1 MAKMLRTA
9 GMVVAAVALVA
20 MTAGAAAPAVAATA
34 TTAASAGGIAG
45 VSAATLGAIGAYGG
59 LAAAALTSIAAATAP
74 GMSSQGTASKFQTN
88 PQSGLPYAMGRT
100 RMSGLRF
107 FAATNTRPGYT
118 KFNDLLWFGALLSIG
133 GQIEG
138 IEKFT
143 ADGEVVTFDAS
154 GNANGNFRDYMAQKV
169 HLGGPMATALNLSL
183 GGGTAPGWTAQHK
196 LSGITHAMWCL
207 RYNKQG
213 EMYGAGAPEPAWIGK
228 WVKVYD
234 PRLDSTYPGG
244 SGPCRALQESTY
256 VWSDNPGLHALTWA
270 LGRWQNG
277 ERTCGI
283 GAPVETIRI
292 AEFVECANVC
302 EANGWKVGGVEWT
315 TDSKWDTLKRILQ
328 AGGARPT
335 QTAAMIGCLV
345 NTPRTAIA
353 TIESRHL
360 HDGLSLAATKSR
372 RERISSVIPRYVDE
386 DSDWELIS
394 GTAITVAEYATA
406 DKGKRTKEIDF
417 PLVQVFSGQEAKQP
431 GQLAAYEI
439 VNSREAGPWTFT
451 TGPEWIGLKTGDV
464 VYLNVPEEGLVNQPV
479 MITRRAID
487 PSTGKVSFAVET
499 ETYAKHAF
507 ALGETTTPPAPWAP
521 TAPDLKPPAPIATGW
536 TVAGTTSGEGFP
548 ALLIAGESEMPSADA
563 VVIDYRLH
571 QENET
576 ATEGWTNSAILSAVD
591 TVRHVI
597 SPLQSETRYD
607 VRISYRVEAIDG
619 DATIFEQVLTGVGKI
634 TTIENQLDDLAQ
646 AGKVTAHLSVPA
658 VSLFAYANGGILDYS
673 AATGKFVVLRG
684 TDDVSSS
691 FEFAITANPANLEVS
706 LVGNTYKVT
715 GGLDEDSASLTM
727 RASGSGAFAGTN
739 FDLVFTVSRM
749 IGGYEIVATLPTTN
763 LFEGRIVYNSTDGK
777 LYTYTSGAWKT
788 GVNASDIAGD
798 IVADQ
803 FAPGIEP
810 VSLVTSVP
818 SVKSTSVIFNQT
830 DGKTYRWDGSAY
842 VATVAAADIAGG
854 LTATQFAS
862 GIEPVTLVSGA
873 LPTTRITN
881 VITYGGKL
889 YRWNGAAYVATT
901 AAGDVTGTLTSAQ
914 IASLDAA
921 KLAGQIVGTQITDG
935 AVSTAKLA
943 AGSVTAGQIAA
954 GSVLAS
960 KMAITGENLWPDPQ
974 CQDIDWWKGPS
985 QGALTSAFGYVNPE
999 NPSNSQSAGWQF
1011 VSSGLSAFS
1020 DRVGGSKGMWQLW
1033 SGNNNDQFTS
1043 GAIAQVVPPSIWAKG
1058 NTTYEI
1064 GVGCFNSS
1072 NKPVNFTVNM
1082 VNAAGAIINTVTPIV
1097 WSAGDTST
1105 RYYKAKIK
1113 TTADTVSIRLYFEV
1127 PAGAAFSGAV
1137 NVGNISVREAAGGT
1151 MIVDGSITAGHI
1163 AADTITAAQ
1172 IAAGAIS
1179 ASELAAGA
1187 VTTAKLAV
1195 VPSNLIPDPYFAD
1208 TAWWTGT
1215 RLDAGGWYF
1224 EDNTNP
1230 GGAALGMG
1238 VPKILVL
1245 GPQNSLRKHCWS
1257 ASVPFSGQGQVV
1269 RLRAMGSNATPD
1281 RMYLTVRF
1289 RGPAGDL
1296 GDLGVNWEPGAG
1308 VNLLRSAQM
1317 TVPTGTT
1324 HYQVIAF
1331 NEGNTN
1337 TGGWMWIGAPK
1348 LDVAASADLL
1358 VDGSI
1363 TASKIAADTITAG
1376 QIAAGAI
1383 SSSEIAAGAVTA
1395 AKMTVAE
1402 FENLLLNG
1410 DLASG
1415 NLDGWSRNYNGVD
1428 GMVVQCEDGGIGTG
1442 WPSRYVIHMLRN
1454 GRTGSNEISIT
1465 NGVGNWDNNDKRFGI
1480 PVNPGDEFA
1489 FETTCWCSNGASV
1502 QFDMIMINTNGQ
1514 LEWMVCEPVQ
1524 NTYLNSTTNLGAAP
1538 GEGYVVLK
1546 GTFKYVGT
1554 NQGRANVRFM
1564 GPTASTPNA
1573 HCYFWSSKMRRRN
1586 RAELIVD
1593 GQVTAS
1599 KVAAGAIVT
1608 DHLSAGAVTAAKLA
1622 VTELSAITGN
1632 IGLLRTASSGQRSE
1646 LDNNGLRAYHP
1657 NSALAGRMGVW

>member
-1 MAKMLRTA
+1 MKTLRTA

-20 MTAGAAAPAVAATA
+20 TGVGALAGAGVLGAAAMGSAGVVAGISTA
-34 TTAASAGGIAG
+34 TITAVGMYASIATG
-45 VSAATLGAIGAYGG
+45 VIGLIG
-59 LAAAALTSIAAATAP
+59 AAAAPKVSNQGSATSFT
-74 GMSSQGTASKFQTN
+74 TN

-107 FAATNTRPGYT
+107 FADTNTRPGYT
-118 KFNDLLWFGALLSIG
+118 KFNDLLWFGALLTIG

-138 IEKFT
+138 IERFT
-143 ADGEVVTFDAS
+143 GDNEAVTFAADG
-154 GNANGNFRDYMAQKV
+154 NAIGTYHDYQAQKV
-169 HLGGPMATALNLSL
+169 HTGGPMASALAVSL
-183 GGGTAPGWTAQHK
+183 GGGTAPGWTSAHR
-196 LSGITHAMWCL
+196 LSGIAHAMWCL

-244 SGPCRALQESTY
+244 SGSCRALDETTY
-256 VWSDNPGLHALTWA
+256 VWSENPGLHALTWS

-277 ERTCGI
+277 KRTCGI
-283 GAPVETIRI
+283 GAPIANIRVE
-292 AEFVECANVC
+292 EFVECANVC
-302 EANGWKVGGVEWT
+302 DANAWKVGGVEWT

-328 AGGARPT
+328 AGGAVPT
-335 QTAAMIGCLV
+335 QTGAMIGCLV
-345 NTPRTAIA
+345 HMPRVAIA
-353 TIESRHL
+353 TIESWHL
-360 HDGLSLAATKSR
+360 HDGASFPMTKSR
-372 RERISSVIPRYVDE
+372 RDRFNTVIPRYVDE
-386 DSDWELIS
+386 ASEWSVIS
-394 GTAITVAEYATA
+394 GTAVTEPTYVAA
-406 DKGKRTKEIDF
+406 DKGQRTKEIDF
-417 PLVQVFSGQEAKQP
+417 PLVQVFSGQQAKQP

-439 VNSREAGPWTFT
+439 VNSREAGPWTIT
-451 TGPEWIGLKTGDV
+451 TGPQWIGLKTGDV
-464 VYLNVPEEGLVNQPV
+464 VNLNVPDEGIVNQPV
-479 MITRRAID
+479 LITRRSID
-487 PSTGKVSFAVET
+487 PATGKVSFTVQT
-499 ETYAKHAF
+499 ETPTKHAY
-507 ALGETTTPPAPWAP
+507 ALGQTTTPPAPFSLA
-521 TAPDLKPPAPIATGW
+521 APDLKAPAPAATAW
-536 TVAGTTSGEGFP
+536 SVSGTTSGEGFP

-563 VVIDYRLH
+563 IVIDYRL
-571 QENET
+571 NG
-576 ATEGWTNSAILSAVD
+576 ATDWINSAVVSAAEP
-591 TVRHVI
+591 VRHI
-597 SPLQSETRYD
+597 IAPLQSEVRYD
-607 VRISYRVEAIDG
+607 VRIGYRVG
-619 DATIFEQVLTGVGKI
+619 DIAGAFTIFENVLTGVGKI
-634 TTIENQLDDLAQ
+634 TTIESQLDDLAQ

-691 FEFAITANPANLEVS
+691 FGFAITDNPANLEVS

-715 GGLDEDSASLTM
+715 NGLNADSASLTM

-777 LYTYTSGAWKT
+777 LYTYSSGAWKT
-788 GVNASDIAGD
+788 GVNAADIAGD

-830 DGKTYRWDGSAY
+830 DGKTYRWNGSAY

-889 YRWNGAAYVATT
+889 YRWNGSAYVATT
-901 AAGDVTGTLTSAQ
+901 AAADVTGTLTSAQ
-914 IASLDAA
+914 IVSLDAA

-935 AVSTAKLA
+935 AISTAKLA

-954 GSVLAS
+954 GSILAS

-985 QGALTSAFGYVNPE
+985 QGALTSAFGYVNPA
-999 NPSNSQSAGWQF
+999 NPSNNQSAGWQF
-1011 VSSGLSAFS
+1011 VPSGLSAFS

-1043 GAIAQVVPPSIWAKG
+1043 AAIAQVVPPSIWAKPS
-1058 NTTYEI
+1058 TTYEI
-1064 GVGCFNSS
+1064 GIGCFNSS

-1082 VNAAGAIINTVTPIV
+1082 INAAGAIINTVTPIV

-1179 ASELAAGA
+1179 TSELAAGA

-1195 VPSNLIPDPYFAD
+1195 VPNNLIPDPYFAD
-1208 TAWWTGT
+1208 TVWWTAT

-1224 EDNTNP
+1224 EDNSNP

-1269 RLRAMGSNATPD
+1269 RLRAMGSNSTSD

-1308 VNLLRSAQM
+1308 TNILRSAQM
-1317 TVPTGTT
+1317 AVPTGTT

-1337 TGGWMWIGAPK
+1337 TSGWMWVGAPK
-1348 LDVAASADLL
+1348 LDIAASADLL

-1428 GMVVQCEDGGIGTG
+1428 GMIIQCEDGGIGTG
-1442 WPSRYVIHMLRN
+1442 WPSRYVLHMLRN
-1454 GRTGSNEISIT
+1454 GRTGVNELSIT
-1465 NGVGNWDNNDKRFGI
+1465 NGLGTWDNNDKRYGI
-1480 PVNPGDEFA
+1480 PVSPGDEFA
-1489 FETTCWCSNGASV
+1489 FETTCWCSNGANV
-1502 QFDMIMINTNGQ
+1502 QFDMIMLDTSGQ
-1514 LEWMVCEPVQ
+1514 LQWMACEAVY
-1524 NTYLNSTTNLGAAP
+1524 NTYLNSTTNLGASP

-1546 GTFKYVGT
+1546 GTFKNVSGR
-1554 NQGRANVRFM
+1554 QGRANLRFI
-1564 GPTASTPNA
+1564 GPLASTPNA
-1573 HCYFWSSKMRRRN
+1573 HCYFWNSKMRRRN
-1586 RAELIVD
+1586 AAELIVD
-1593 GQVTAS
+1593 GNITAAKLAASAVTAD
-1599 KVAAGAIVT
+1599 KI
-1608 DHLSAGAVTAAKLA
+1608 SAGAVTAAKLA

-1632 IGLLRTASSGQRSE
+1632 IGLLRTATSGQRSE